1 MFDGSSIDFE
11 MGSVPGS
18 EIKRK
23 TTKPKKKGNCSFDED
38 TTRQTTARNFF
49 SIND

>member
-38 TTRQTTARNFF
+38 TTR
-49 SIND
+49 